1 MWIMDEMFVEALEEG
16 EDLED
21 REHTD
26 YTSDPFDDSK

>member
-1 MWIMDEMFVEALEEG
+1 MHETFIEALDEE

-26 YTSDPFDDSK
+26 YTTDPSDSQ